1 MREQATSGA
10 ALVGR
15 TSAEPHLYPGPQGGP
30 IVRIL
35 EVHVSRSLNKVI
47 LIGNLGA
54 DPEVRST
61 SNGSRVAT
69 LSLATSR
76 RWKNQSGEQQE
87 KTEWHRVILW
97 NNKGATLAVLAERYM
112 KKGDKVYI
120 EGSIEYRSWQDR
132 EGQTRYT
139 TEITGREVI
148 LLSGKGDGAES
159 YTPANK
165 VAAAASASASAPKG
179 KDQSFEDFPEALDS
193 EDDDLPF

>member
-1 MREQATSGA
+1 M
-10 ALVGR
+10 
-15 TSAEPHLYPGPQGGP
+15 
-30 IVRIL
+30 
-35 EVHVSRSLNKVI
+35 SRSLNKVM

-76 RWKNQSGEQQE
+76 QWKNQAGEKQE
-87 KTEWHRVILW
+87 KTEWHRVVLW
-97 NNKGATLAVLAERYM
+97 NNKGSTLADIAERYC
-112 KKGDKVYI
+112 KKGDKVYV

-139 TEITGREVI
+139 TEITARELI
-148 LLSGKGDGAES
+148 LLSGRSEGSES
-159 YTPANK
+159 FSPAAK
-165 VAAAASASASAPKG
+165 AAAAGAAPKG
-179 KDQSFEDFPEALDS
+179 KDQSFEDFPEALDG